1 MPRAG
6 ITAYDLLIS
15 CPGDVEK
22 YIEVVKECLEGFN
35 TVIGRINNAEIVG
48 RHCQQIVMLS
58 QEISHKSC

>member
-22 YIEVVKECLEGFN
+22 YIEENKKEE
-35 TVIGRINNAEIVG
+35 E
-48 RHCQQIVMLS
+48 
-58 QEISHKSC
+58 K